1 MKKFVSL
8 TLAVVLMVSLFCGC
22 TQEFR
27 VKVNKSGS
35 CTIGIMS
42 AIPVETMEEMLA
54 SGEMSAEDQA
64 EMVIKKVNGEDCYV
78 GEETKK
84 FSSLKKAGAYMLD
97 EEEVGLFEAFKLS
110 TSSVT
115 ATAME
120 GLKDSMAMYEGYV
133 LKLYVTMPYIITK
146 TNGTL
151 SADKKTVTFDMAK
164 VEKMYAY
171 TVKSSKGNK
180 VYFEKE
186 YLKTNDSAYLDWNA
200 VKGATKY
207 KVSYKASGDKKW
219 QSVTTKKTAKTITG
233 LKAGKTY
240 SFKVTAVTK
249 KENYTSMVTKVAT
262 LKAVTAKVKSK
273 TDKSVKLTWS
283 KDKNAD
289 GYIVYKRAS
298 KKTDWTKVKS
308 TKTNTCT
315 VSKLKA
321 EKTYYFKVIAYAKE
335 NGKTIKS
342 SGKALSAKT
351 Y

>member
-1 MKKFVSL
+1 M
-8 TLAVVLMVSLFCGC
+8 LAVLLIVTLFCGC
-22 TQEFR
+22 TQEVK

-35 CTIGIMS
+35 CSTTVFI
-42 AIPVETMEEMLA
+42 AIPVDTMEEMLA
-54 SGEMSAEDQA
+54 TGEMTEEDQD
-64 EMVIKKVNGEDCYV
+64 EMVIKKVDGVDCYV
-78 GEETKK
+78 EEETEK
-84 FSSLKKAGAYMLD
+84 FSSTKKANAYMLGD
-97 EEEVGLFEAFKLS
+97 DIGLFDAFKLS
-110 TSSVT
+110 TVSVT
-115 ATAME
+115 ATSME

-133 LKLYVTMPYIITK
+133 LKLSVTMPYIITK

-151 SADKKTVTFDMAK
+151 SADKKTVTFDLAQ

-186 YLKTNDSAYLDWNA
+186 YLKSNTSAYLDWNT

-219 QSVTTKKTAKTITG
+219 QSVTTKKTATTIDG

-249 KENYTSMVTKVAT
+249 KDNYTSMVTKVST
-262 LKAVTAKVKSK
+262 LKTVTAKVKSK

-289 GYIVYKRAS
+289 GYIVYKKSTKNGDWS
-298 KKTDWTKVKS
+298 KVAS
-308 TKTNTCT
+308 TKTNTYN
-315 VSKLKA
+315 VSKLKG
-321 EKTYYFKVIAYAKE
+321 EKTYYFKVVPYCKA

-342 SGKALSAKT
+342 TGKTLTVKT